1 MILTLGP
8 HEAHCWCPVP
18 LHACRPLSCGVGPD
32 SLTSMGCSS
41 SPRVVLLCLRCP
53 QAVTSEGRQ
62 VAVKALSL
70 RALRDWKQLDLFQ
83 REGKVLASLSHPGI
97 PK

>member
-1 MILTLGP
+1 MHHILLLLLLPAYSNAIAYSAETPDG
-8 HEAHCWCPVP
+8 
-18 LHACRPLSCGVGPD
+18 RP
-32 SLTSMGCSS
+32 
-41 SPRVVLLCLRCP
+41 
-53 QAVTSEGRQ
+53 

-83 REGKVLASLSHPGI
+83 REAQTLSALSHPGI